1 MLNFLKKIYSYLEFL
16 GALIWGGGGHLL
28 YLVGV

>member
-16 GALIWGGGGHLL
+16 GALIW
-28 YLVGV
+28 VGVGFYSIWLG